1 MSSFRSLLNKRQSAY
16 GMIVTLKDPA
26 VVEML
31 GYTGYDFA
39 IIDMEH
45 TTFDYGLVQHMIR
58 AARCVDL
65 LSIVRTG
72 HNDYGAILRVLDAGA
87 DAIMVPH
94 LTTREQAEMTV
105 NAAKYRPLGTRGL
118 DGSSRAAG
126 YGSIP
131 FQQHIRRQNGV
142 VTVIG
147 MIEDAAAVDNLKEIV
162 GVKGLDL
169 LFLGPADLAA
179 SLGYQ
184 EQFDHPV
191 VIEVM
196 KEVIRISR
204 EAGIGIG
211 IPAFTAEDVNR
222 YTEWGANFF
231 TVPPIDT
238 LLFSQTL
245 ASHIAGIKS
254 ASLKIQ

>member
-1 MSSFRSLLNKRQSAY
+1 MSSFRSLLENRPSAY

-31 GYTGYDFA
+31 GYAGYDFA

-45 TTFDYGLVQHMIR
+45 TTIDYGLVQHMIR
-58 AARCVDL
+58 AAHCVQIQ
-65 LSIVRTG
+65 SVVRTG

-94 LTTREQAEMTV
+94 LTTREQAEVTV
-105 NAAKYRPLGTRGL
+105 NTAKYRPLGTRGL
-118 DGSSRAAG
+118 DGSSRAAL
-126 YGSIP
+126 YGSTP
-131 FQQHIRRQNGV
+131 FQQHIKRQNER

-147 MIEDAAAVDNLKEIV
+147 MIEDAAAVDNLREIV
-162 GVKGLDL
+162 SVQGLDL
-169 LFLGPADLAA
+169 LFIGPADLAA
-179 SLGYQ
+179 SLGFQ
-184 EQFDHPV
+184 DRFDHPV
-191 VIEVM
+191 VIEAMREVM
-196 KEVIRISR
+196 RVSR
-204 EAGIGIG
+204 EAGIGVG
-211 IPAFTAEDVNR
+211 IPAFTAEDVSR
-222 YTEWGANFF
+222 YTDWGANFF

-254 ASLKIQ
+254 SGLKIQ